1 MMQKCTA
8 IVWASAALAFVAIS
22 GGAEA
27 KIACSNGYQ
36 NVQGS
41 WLATP
46 YCQDDLVAKVARQYG
61 MTASAAAIRNNL
73 ELQAAGLP
81 VGRPGHPDQRL
92 VRSGQSSRTCAVLS
106 DREGLSCGAEARKRR

>member
-36 NVQGS
+36 NVQGA

-61 MTASAAAIRNNL
+61 MTTSAAAIRNNPNYKR
-73 ELQAAGLP
+73 Q
-81 VGRPGHPDQRL
+81 VCRL
-92 VRSGQSSRTCAVLS
+92 VGQDIRIK
-106 DREGLSCGAEARKRR
+106 DSCDLVNPHGRVPF

>member
-8 IVWASAALAFVAIS
+8 IVWASAALAFVTIS

-61 MTASAAAIRNNL
+61 MTTSAAAIRNNPNYKR
-73 ELQAAGLP
+73 Q
-81 VGRPGHPDQRL
+81 VCRL
-92 VRSGQSSRTCAVLS
+92 VGQDIRIK
-106 DREGLSCGAEARKRR
+106 DSCDLVNPHGRVPF